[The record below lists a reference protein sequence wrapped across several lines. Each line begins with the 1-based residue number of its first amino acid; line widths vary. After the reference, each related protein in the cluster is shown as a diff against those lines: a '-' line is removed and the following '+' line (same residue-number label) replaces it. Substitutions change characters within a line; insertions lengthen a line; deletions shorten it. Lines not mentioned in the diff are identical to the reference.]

1 MDTKLYEIRKQ
12 FPALSQKVNDHR
24 LCYLDSAATTLKPK
38 SVIDRVVQF
47 NSYEAS
53 NVHRGAHF
61 LSDQATKF
69 YEAAREKVA
78 QFLNA
83 KSSEEI
89 VFVRG
94 TTEAI
99 NLVANSFSQIALSEG
114 DSILITEMEHHANI
128 VPWHILA
135 EKMKLNVKAVRIQDN
150 GELDLEDLKLKL
162 KNRPKLLAVSACS
175 NTLGTINPIIE
186 IVKLAKEHGVKVL
199 VDGAQIVSLERIDL
213 QEIDC
218 DFFAFSGHKIFST
231 FGTGVLYAKKEIL
244 EKMPPYQGGGSMIHQ
259 VTIEKS
265 TFNDIPFRFEAG
277 TPAIDGPI
285 ALHSALEFVEEIG
298 FSMIHNWENEL
309 LRYATDKLSSIDGL
323 KIFGTAKNKA
333 PIISFNIDG
342 IHSADLAQIL
352 DQQGIAIRAGHH
364 CTHPLWSRYKVSG
377 TARASFS
384 IYNTTEDIDQLFS
397 GILKAKELLT

>member
-186 IVKLAKEHGVKVL
+186 IVKLAKEHAVKVL

-277 TPAIDGPI
+277 TPAIDGAI

>member
-1 MDTKLYEIRKQ
+1 MDTKLYEIRKL
-12 FPALSQKVNDHR
+12 FPALSQKVNGQG

-38 SVIDRVVQF
+38 PVIDRVTQF
-47 NSYEAS
+47 NSFEAA
-53 NVHRGAHF
+53 NVHRGAHH

-69 YEAAREKVA
+69 FEAAREKVA

-89 VFVRG
+89 IFVRG

-99 NLVANSFSQIALSEG
+99 NLVANSYGQLDLREG
-114 DSILITEMEHHANI
+114 DLVLITEMEHHANI
-128 VPWHILA
+128 VPWHLLA
-135 EKMKLNVKAVRIQDN
+135 ERKNIKIKAVRIHDN
-150 GELDLEDLKLKL
+150 GELDLDDLKNKL
-162 KNRPKLLAVSACS
+162 KEKPKLLAVSACS
-175 NTLGTINPIIE
+175 NTLGTINPIID
-186 IVKLAKEHGVKVL
+186 IVKMAKEYDVKVL

-213 QEIDC
+213 QKINC

-231 FGTGVLYAKKEIL
+231 FGTGILYAKKEIL

-259 VTIEKS
+259 VTLERS
-265 TFNDIPFRFEAG
+265 TYNDIPFRFEAG
-277 TPAIDGPI
+277 TPAIDGAI

-298 FSMIHNWENEL
+298 FSMIHNWETEL
-309 LRYATDKLSSIDGL
+309 LKYATDKLLTIPGL
-323 KIFGTAKNKA
+323 KIYGTAANKA

-364 CTHPLWSRYKVSG
+364 CTHPLWNRFKTSG

-384 IYNTTEDIDQLFS
+384 IYNTTEDVDRLYS